1 MKLNFTNVDTAYDDK
16 FVEYVDYLFNYE
28 PFTLP
33 YGFINTGRQPPEG
46 YEGYVCVDVLGK
58 ELVWMNEHFSKDK
71 YTWYHWFESIFL
83 ITPEM
88 ATYLTLRWA

>member
-1 MKLNFTNVDTAYDDK
+1 MKINFTNVDTIYDDQ

-33 YGFINTGRQPPEG
+33 YGFINVERQPPEG
-46 YEGYVCVDVLGK
+46 YEDYVCVDVLGE
-58 ELVWMNEHFSKDK
+58 ELEWMNEHFPKEQ

-83 ITPEM
+83 VTPEM
-88 ATYLTLRWA
+88 ATFLKLRWQ